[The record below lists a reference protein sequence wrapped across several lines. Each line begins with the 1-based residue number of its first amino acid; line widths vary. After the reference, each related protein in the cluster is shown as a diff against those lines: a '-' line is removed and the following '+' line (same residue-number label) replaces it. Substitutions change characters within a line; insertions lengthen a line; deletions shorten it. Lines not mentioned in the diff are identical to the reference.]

1 MNSDDL
7 HEPGTLSK
15 VAQYFSEHPDK
26 DAVFGST
33 IWIDADD
40 KPLRV
45 HHEIPFKR
53 FIWLYTYNYIPG
65 MSMFWRRGIYEQVG
79 GLNPE
84 FNLAMDADLW
94 IRFSNVGEIGHVRA
108 IWSRMRFYPDQ
119 KNRRLREASD
129 QEDLIIR
136 AREWGTDRPSFLSAK
151 RNIAQ
156 ILRLVWKMT
165 TGCYPLGYRRYI
177 ERIEAQ

>member
-1 MNSDDL
+1 M
-7 HEPGTLSK
+7 
-15 VAQYFSEHPDK
+15 
-26 DAVFGST
+26 
-33 IWIDADD
+33 
-40 KPLRV
+40 
-45 HHEIPFKR
+45 
-53 FIWLYTYNYIPG
+53 
-65 MSMFWRRGIYEQVG
+65 GIMKMDCEQVG